1 MFGGF
6 IFSYAKWFN
15 ELPHLVHLPR
25 KNPQG
30 FLQQLQQVSQFN
42 YECN

>member
-6 IFSYAKWFN
+6 FFYMQSVLGL
-15 ELPHLVHLPR
+15 LPHLMHLPH